1 VATSVKHIIKIKSCG
16 GPTIHYALFTIKV
29 PAMKIIEK
37 TGGLWYNIIMSEN
50 QGINTTNGN
59 IKAANVIPETESDP
73 ASNALR
79 SDHDTGWK
87 NLIDKYFERF
97 LEFFFPAAYARID
110 FLKGY
115 DFLNKELQALLPKS
129 ETGKQYVD
137 VLVKTHRK
145 DGTKGWVLIHIEVQ
159 SSVDKNFAERMFVYT
174 CRLVVN
180 FRRKISTL
188 ALLTDDDKNFRPDS
202 FEDDSGDSR
211 HTLKYTL
218 TKLID
223 YKGREAE
230 LDMSGNPFALA
241 TLVYLAK
248 YEHEKAAK
256 TPDAGGA
263 ASNEWEWKLN
273 LVKGMYKKGFDAATI
288 REMKDFIDLVA
299 PLRTEDEFVLA
310 DLIYKYEEEIN
321 MPVLTNYQK
330 ALLKRQEEE
339 RAKKMLDKGM
349 DIKIIAEV
357 TELSEDEIREVA
369 KRPTKEAA

>member
-1 VATSVKHIIKIKSCG
+1 M
-16 GPTIHYALFTIKV
+16 AL
-29 PAMKIIEK
+29 EK
-37 TGGLWYNIIMSEN
+37 QGGLWYNVSMSEN
-50 QGINTTNGN
+50 QDINTTNDN
-59 IKAANVIPETESDP
+59 IKADDANSHAAEVIPEIEGGSTS
-73 ASNALR
+73 AAAR

-87 NLIDKYFERF
+87 NLIEKYFDRF
-97 LEFFFPAAYARID
+97 LEFFFPAAYARVD
-110 FLKGY
+110 FSRGV

-145 DGTKGWVLIHIEVQ
+145 DGTKGWVLVHIEVQ

-188 ALLTDDDKNFRPDS
+188 ALLTDDDKDFRPDS

-211 HTLKYTL
+211 HTLKYML

-230 LDMSGNPFALA
+230 LEKSGNPFALA

-256 TPDAGGA
+256 TPDAGGV

-288 REMKDFIDLVA
+288 REMKDFMDLVA
-299 PLRTEDEFVLA
+299 PLREQYELELVDM
-310 DLIYKYEEEIN
+310 IYKYEEEIN
-321 MPVLTNYQK
+321 MPVLTNCQK
-330 ALLKRQEEE
+330 ALFKREREEMAQEMITAGEPME
-339 RAKKMLDKGM
+339 
-349 DIKIIAEV
+349 KIIRY
-357 TELSEDEIREVA
+357 TKLTEDEIKEIA